1 MLRWLESLWR
11 RSSNPGSGS
20 LRAAGEAE
28 RYASNGAGNASE
40 PDETDIRELLEV
52 MRKLTRHS
60 TKLALKLDELGSKQ
74 DAGFGD
80 LRSKLDARPAIHG
93 DAVPCDDVLDALD
106 ALDEAARA
114 LDDGRAEGVA
124 QGLRAIG
131 ARLTRFLAQQS
142 LVRLAEPTT
151 PIDGRLF
158 RVVGAEHV
166 SELPDGAPVRV
177 VRAAVRRGD
186 RVVREGEVIVNRRE
200 ST

>member
-1 MLRWLESLWR
+1 MRIDLRRRRQSRNEHEHPAMLRWLESLWR

-60 TKLALKLDELGSKQ
+60 TKLALK
-74 DAGFGD
+74 
-80 LRSKLDARPAIHG
+80 
-93 DAVPCDDVLDALD
+93 LD

-166 SELPDGAPVRV
+166 SELPDGEPVRV